1 MLDSAGFK
9 RKRFA
14 DLIADMQVK
23 AKESFGDDV
32 NTSERS
38 VLGILLRVVAW
49 FMAQLWSN
57 AEDVY
62 NSGYKDTAEGVSL
75 DRLGPYVGIERRAAE
90 YATVQLR
97 ITGTPLKIIPAGW
110 RAVTET
116 GVYFEATTEAT
127 IPAGG
132 QVTVPAQAISAG
144 LAGNAGAGTITVAAN
159 PDPDITAVTNPT
171 AASGGRERET
181 DFELRQR
188 WDLSVASGGA
198 STLDSLRAGLL
209 DTPGV
214 RAAIVVENY
223 TMQPDAA
230 GRPAKS
236 IEAYVLGGADA
247 EIGQTILSKKAAGIE
262 PYGAV
267 SVQVLDEGGFAHTM
281 RFSRATEVPVRVRL
295 TLTTNNRYPAGGDG
309 DIISAAVRYI
319 GGEDSDGQ
327 LYTGLNMG
335 ESVKSSQLIGAAL
348 TIPGVDDVVVRLSR
362 DGGGSWT
369 GVNLAISA
377 QEVAQTSYQWIEV
390 TRP

>member
-1 MLDSAGFK
+1 M
-9 RKRFA
+9 
-14 DLIADMQVK
+14 
-23 AKESFGDDV
+23 
-32 NTSERS
+32 
-38 VLGILLRVVAW
+38 AW
-49 FMAQLWSN
+49 FLAYLWSN

-75 DRLGPYVGIERRAAE
+75 DRLGPYVGIERRGADYAA
-90 YATVQLR
+90 VQLR
-97 ITGTPLKIIPAGW
+97 VTGTPLKIVPAGW
-110 RAVTET
+110 RAATET
-116 GVYFEATTEAT
+116 GVYFETTDEVT

-132 QVTVPAQAISAG
+132 HVLASARAVSAG
-144 LAGNAGAGTITVAAN
+144 LAGNTGAGTITIPAN
-159 PDPDITAVTNPT
+159 PDPDITAVTNPA

-214 RAAIVVENY
+214 RAAIVAENY
-223 TMQPDAA
+223 TMQPVA

-247 EIGQTILSKKAAGIE
+247 DIGQTLLGKKAAGIE
-262 PYGAV
+262 PYGSV

-281 RFSRATEVPVRVRL
+281 RFSRATEVPIRIRL
-295 TLTTNNRYPAGGDG
+295 TLAVNNRYPAGGDG
-309 DIISAAVRYI
+309 DIISAAIRYI

-327 LYTGLNMG
+327 LFTGLNMG
-335 ESVKSSQLIGAAL
+335 ESVKVSQLIGSVLSIA
-348 TIPGVDDVVVRLSR
+348 GVTDVQVQLSR
-362 DGGGSWT
+362 NNGASWT
-369 GVNLAISA
+369 GSNLTLAA

>member
-14 DLIADMQVK
+14 DLISEMEVK
-23 AKESFGDDV
+23 AKEAFGDDV

-38 VLGILLRVVAW
+38 VLGIFLRIVAW
-49 FMAQLWSN
+49 FMAYLWSN

-75 DRLGPYVGIERRAAE
+75 DRLGPYVGIERRADE
-90 YATVQLR
+90 YATVPLQ
-97 ITGTPLKIIPAGW
+97 IAGTPMKIIPASW
-110 RAVTET
+110 RAATET
-116 GVYFEATTEAT
+116 GVYFETTAEAT

-132 QVTVPAQAISAG
+132 QVTIPARAVSAG
-144 LAGNAGAGTITVAAN
+144 LSGNVGAGTVSVVVN

-188 WDLSVASGGA
+188 WDLSVASVGA

-214 RAAIVVENY
+214 RAAIVAENY
-223 TMQPDAA
+223 TMQTDEA

-236 IEAYVLGGADA
+236 IEAYVLGGTDAD
-247 EIGQTILSKKAAGIE
+247 IGQTILDKKAAGIE
-262 PYGAV
+262 PFGAV

-335 ESVKSSQLIGAAL
+335 ESVKSSQLVGAAL
-348 TIPGVDDVVVRLSR
+348 SIPGVDDVQVQLSR
-362 DGGGSWT
+362 NGGQSWT
-369 GVNLAISA
+369 GGNLTLTAE
-377 QEVAQTSYQWIEV
+377 EVAQTSYAWVEV
-390 TRP
+390 IRP